1 MELAVIQ
8 SKGFIL
14 GKVSSA
20 RYANQSGLQQVV
32 VTLKDT
38 CGNWGPKKGW
48 ALPPSAESVQDG
60 DFVCLLIGA
69 ENITIIRPQKDHISV
84 IIITAPPLQPEQ
96 PTNVPHDF
104 L

>member
-20 RYANQSGLQQVV
+20 RYADRGGLQQVV

-69 ENITIIRPQKDHISV
+69 ENITIIRPQKDHFSV